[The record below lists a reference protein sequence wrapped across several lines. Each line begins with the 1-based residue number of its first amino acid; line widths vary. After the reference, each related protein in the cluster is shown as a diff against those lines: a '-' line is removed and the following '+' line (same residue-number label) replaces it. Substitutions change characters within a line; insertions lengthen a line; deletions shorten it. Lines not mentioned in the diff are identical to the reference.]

1 MSELLR
7 TMIVEDSEDDAM
19 LLRREL
25 DKAGFRLEF
34 EQVASA
40 KGMREALQNKTWDVI
55 ICDYSMPSFKAPEA
69 LKILRETGRDIPF
82 IVVSGTIG
90 EETAVEMMK
99 AGAND
104 YVMKGDLT
112 RLGPAIRRELAEAA
126 DRGKRRKAEEKLKHE
141 RDLLNSLLDNS
152 PDHIYFKDRESR
164 FTRVN
169 TAQAKLL
176 GCSKPADIIG
186 KTDFDFFSEEHAG
199 EAYRDEQ
206 RVITT
211 GEPIINKEERE
222 TWPDGRVTWVSTTKM
237 PIRDVNGNIIGTFG
251 ISRDI
256 TEKMRAEEEI
266 RNLAKFP
273 SENPSPV
280 MRADR
285 NGTIIYA
292 NAACGTLMK
301 IFNCHVGGKIPQHC
315 KQITDKA
322 FETGDTQYFTM
333 PAGEKIF
340 SFIAVPFVDSDYVN
354 LYGSDITEMKAAEDA
369 MRNSE
374 QLMRGVV
381 DTTPACIFVKDAE
394 GKYLLANKFMADL
407 HETTP
412 EAMIG
417 KTDLDFLGKP
427 LATEEDIKRFR
438 KDDQEVTIGGK
449 SKLIPEEPFT
459 RIDGT
464 IRWFQTIK
472 VPLKLGESQN
482 YMLGIAVDITDRK
495 LAEDALQES
504 QRQLLHAQRMEAIGR
519 LAGGI
524 AHDFRNQ
531 LTVVKGYCDLLL
543 PTLEKDNKIRDSIEQ
558 IRTAAERAA
567 ATTSQLLAFSRK
579 DFLKPAVVN
588 VNALINDMQ
597 GPLSHVIGE
606 DVRFDIIV
614 SDESQNIE
622 VDQSA
627 LHQAIMNMVINS
639 RDAMPKGGRLVI
651 ETQRVEIGTA
661 FVQRHPGAT
670 PGTYVLLSIK
680 DTGEGMDAETQSR
693 MFDPFFTTKD
703 VGKGT
708 GLGLSMV
715 YGFVKSGGGFIDVQS
730 KPGEGTTINIYMPWS
745 SKTPQILAKEEGFTP
760 RDVLHGNET
769 VLVVED
775 EEAVRRLIVDVLRE
789 RGYTVLE
796 TGNAKEALPLGK
808 HYTEKIDLLITDV
821 VMPGMSGPEL
831 AKKLKVSRPKMK
843 TMFISGYS
851 EEAITNQD
859 MIDASRNLLAKPFGP
874 EELAVAVRR
883 FLDKNKIT

>member
-7 TMIVEDSEDDAM
+7 VLIVEDSEDDAM

-25 DKAGFRLEF
+25 SKAGFKLEC

-40 KGMREALQNKTWDVI
+40 KALREALKKTWDVI
-55 ICDYSMPSFKAPEA
+55 VCDYSMPSFKAPDA
-69 LKILRETGRDIPF
+69 LKILEETGMDIPF

-104 YVMKGDLT
+104 YVMKDDLT
-112 RLGPAIRRELAEAA
+112 RLGPAIRRELAEAT
-126 DRGKRRKAEEKLKHE
+126 DRSKRRKAEEKLEYE
-141 RDLLNSLLDNS
+141 RYLLNSLLDSS
-152 PDHIYFKDRESR
+152 PDHIYFKDLKSR
-164 FTRVN
+164 FLRVN
-169 TAQAKLL
+169 MAQARQM
-176 GCSKPADIIG
+176 GFDSPAELVG
-186 KTDFDFFSEEHAG
+186 KTDFDLFTEEHAS

-206 RVITT
+206 KVIAT
-211 GEPIINKEERE
+211 GEPIINKEEKE
-222 TWPDGRVTWVSTTKM
+222 TWPDGHVTWVSTTKM
-237 PIRDVNGNIIGTFG
+237 PLRDANGNIIGTFG

-256 TEKMRAEEEI
+256 TAKIKAEEEI

-280 MRADR
+280 LRAARD
-285 NGTIIYA
+285 GTIIYA
-292 NAACGTLMK
+292 NAACGDMMTL
-301 IFNCHVGGKIPQHC
+301 FGCRVGGKLPEHC

-322 FETGDTQYFTM
+322 FETGSMQNFIM
-333 PAGEKIF
+333 PAGDKFF
-340 SFIAVPFVDSDYVN
+340 SFIAVPFPDLDYVN

-374 QLMRGVV
+374 QLLRGVI
-381 DTTPACIFVKDAE
+381 DTTPACIFVKNAE

-412 EAMIG
+412 EKMLG
-417 KTDLDFLGKP
+417 KTDRDFLGKP
-427 LATEEDIKRFR
+427 LATEENINRFL
-438 KDDQEVTIGGK
+438 KNDQEVITSGK

-459 RIDGT
+459 KTDGT
-464 IRWFQTIK
+464 TRWFQTIK
-472 VPLKLGESQN
+472 VPLKLGGSQN

-495 LAEDALQES
+495 LAEDALRES

-543 PTLEKDNKIRDSIEQ
+543 PTLKKDDRIRDSIEQ

-567 ATTSQLLAFSRK
+567 ATTNQLLAFSRK
-579 DFLKPAVVN
+579 DFLRPQVVN
-588 VNALINDMQ
+588 VNAIINDMQ
-597 GPLSHVIGE
+597 GPLSHIIGE
-606 DVRFDIIV
+606 DIKFDIIT
-614 SDESQNIE
+614 SSEPQNIE
-622 VDQSA
+622 VDQTA

-639 RDAMPKGGRLVI
+639 RDAMPRGGKLVI
-651 ETQRVEIGTA
+651 ETRKVEISDA
-661 FVQRHPGAT
+661 VARRHPGAT
-670 PGTYVLLSIK
+670 PGTYVLLSIR

-715 YGFVKSGGGFIDVQS
+715 YGFVKSAGGFIDVSS
-730 KPGEGTTINIYMPWS
+730 KLGEGTTINIYMPWS
-745 SKTPQILAKEEGFTP
+745 SKTPEITAEEEFTP
-760 RDVLHGNET
+760 RDILQGSET
-769 VLVVED
+769 VLVSED
-775 EEAVRRLIVDVLRE
+775 EEAVRRLIVDALRE

-796 TGNAKEALPLGK
+796 TGNSKEALPLGK
-808 HYTEKIDLLITDV
+808 HYEGKIDLLITDV

-831 AKKLKVSRPKMK
+831 AKKLKAVRPKMK
-843 TMFISGYS
+843 IMFISGYS

-859 MIDASRNLLAKPFGP
+859 MIDPARNLLAKPFGP